1 MNFDYGTGR
10 RTTCGVIMLMST
22 IGFRITDAVA
32 LVCHEFVECFD
43 LPKDVVV
50 VVVMS
55 SSTFDCSLA

>member
-1 MNFDYGTGR
+1 
-10 RTTCGVIMLMST
+10 MLMST

-32 LVCHEFVECFD
+32 LVCHAFVECFD
-43 LPKDVVV
+43 LPKDVVVAV